1 MSVRTSIDIL
11 VDSVESSV
19 ILMIGESGTAK
30 EEMAF
35 RFVEDGFQKG
45 ENVIAVLFAHSAT
58 DYLEEL
64 KKRDEKNEKRLEKGQ
79 LNIIDAI
86 SYRSIPKDK
95 PPKTFFLDNANDL
108 LTLSVTLNE
117 QSKKASKLRIV
128 FDQLA
133 LLTLYNQPMQVLN
146 FLQTLAARSRE
157 RNQAI
162 LLLLD
167 SGVIDE
173 QTEKTLHTIVDVLAE
188 TKRTDEPTGP
198 QQLVRIKFAKNQFEP
213 RWVQVV

>member
-45 ENVIAVLFAHSAT
+45 ENIIVVLFAHSAN

-64 KKRDEKNEKRLEKGQ
+64 KKRDEKNKKYIEKGQ

-86 SYRSIPKDK
+86 SYRSIPEEI

-117 QSKKASKLRIV
+117 QSKKASKLRIM

-188 TKRTDEPTGP
+188 TKRTDEPSGP

>member
-11 VDSVESSV
+11 VDSVDASV

-35 RFVEDGFQKG
+35 RFIEDGFQKD
-45 ENVIAVLFAHSAT
+45 ENVIAVLFADSAS
-58 DYLEEL
+58 DFLEDVE
-64 KKRDEKNEKRLEKGQ
+64 KRDEKNKAHLKKGK

-86 SYRSIPKDK
+86 SYRSIPEEK
-95 PPKTFFLDNANDL
+95 PPKTFYLSNANDL

-117 QSKKASKLRIV
+117 QSKIAGKLRVV

-133 LLTLYNQPMQVLN
+133 LLTLYNEPMQVLN
-146 FLQTLAARSRE
+146 FLQTLAARIRE
-157 RNQAI
+157 RGQTA

-188 TKRTDEPTGP
+188 TKRTDDTSGP
-198 QQLVRIKFAKNQFEP
+198 KQLVRIKFAKNQFEP
-213 RWVQVV
+213 RWVQIV